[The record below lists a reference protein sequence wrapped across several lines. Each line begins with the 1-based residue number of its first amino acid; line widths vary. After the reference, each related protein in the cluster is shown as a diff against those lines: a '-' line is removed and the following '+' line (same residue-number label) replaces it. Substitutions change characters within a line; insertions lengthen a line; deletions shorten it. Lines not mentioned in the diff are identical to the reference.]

1 MTVFFVVGEMMKS
14 NFRSCDWTMLMQL
27 EGKYSNSY
35 ANSYIVTAQYLMP
48 VVTLC
53 CYSRSF
59 YTHCKL
65 MHFLWAHYVADR
77 KGYYNSHQLFC

>member
-1 MTVFFVVGEMMKS
+1 
-14 NFRSCDWTMLMQL
+14 MLMQL

-65 MHFLWAHYVADR
+65 MHFL
-77 KGYYNSHQLFC
+77 